1 MSKSAAQELKARVD
15 VVEETYEYC
24 LAYAAKGVGVQMAAS
39 TDTPVRERLQK
50 PRERRLPELSQ
61 CFLELV
67 EERGGAAREHYQ
79 AFIDVL
85 RRDADTALASVRLVL
100 AQPGITSQM
109 VDNLNGMIHLRAL
122 LTDVFLV
129 DEMLR
134 PDAEHPPHTPPGDAD
149 HLTPRPAPERLDS
162 RGAPSLGLARATV
175 RLAP

>member
-24 LAYAAKGVGVQMAAS
+24 LAYAAKGVGVQTAAS
-39 TDTPVRERLQK
+39 TDTPVRERLQSLANA
-50 PRERRLPELSQ
+50 LPELPRS
-61 CFLELV
+61 FLRLV
-67 EERGGAAREHYQ
+67 EERGGPAREHYE

-134 PDAEHPPHTPPGDAD
+134 PDADHPPHTPPDD
-149 HLTPRPAPERLDS
+149 SDSPPATS
-162 RGAPSLGLARATV
+162 
-175 RLAP
+175 

>member
-1 MSKSAAQELKARVD
+1 MSKSAVQELKARVD
-15 VVEETYEYC
+15 AVEETYEFC
-24 LAYAAKGVGVQMAAS
+24 LGYAAKGVGVQMAAA

-50 PRERRLPELSQ
+50 LAETLPELPQ
-61 CFLELV
+61 CFLALV
-67 EERGGAAREHYQ
+67 EERGESAREHYE

-85 RRDADTALASVRLVL
+85 RRDAETALASVRLVL

-149 HLTPRPAPERLDS
+149 NPPAS
-162 RGAPSLGLARATV
+162 S
-175 RLAP
+175 

>member
-1 MSKSAAQELKARVD
+1 MSKSAAARELKARVD

-24 LAYAAKGVGVQMAAS
+24 LAYAAKGVGVQMASS

-50 PRERRLPELSQ
+50 LAAALPELPEY
-61 CFLELV
+61 FLGLV
-67 EERGGAAREHYQ
+67 EERGGSAHEHYQ

-85 RRDADTALASVRLVL
+85 RRDADTALAAVRLVL
-100 AQPGITSQM
+100 AQSGISSQM

-134 PDAEHPPHTPPGDAD
+134 PDAEHPPHKSPDDAESPP
-149 HLTPRPAPERLDS
+149 
-162 RGAPSLGLARATV
+162 ATS
-175 RLAP
+175 